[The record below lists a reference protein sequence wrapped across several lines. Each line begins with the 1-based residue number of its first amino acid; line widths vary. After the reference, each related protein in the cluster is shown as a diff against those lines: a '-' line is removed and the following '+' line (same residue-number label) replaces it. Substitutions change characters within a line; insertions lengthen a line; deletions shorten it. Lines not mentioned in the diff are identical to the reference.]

1 MLKKASSFKQGQ
13 FNFNELNKQKQLAGP
28 DANKPPQPQ
37 VVPKEKFNPNTLVTQ
52 FQDASINSPANIELT
67 QQVGNQME
75 VDPAPPQTTL
85 ITTKIITA
93 AAAMRPVSR
102 NNNLLND
109 SLDMLE

>member
-13 FNFNELNKQKQLAGP
+13 FNFNELNKQKQLIS
-28 DANKPPQPQ
+28 DVTNKQPQ

-52 FQDASINSPANIELT
+52 FQDASISSPANIELT
-67 QQVGNQME
+67 QQAGNQME
-75 VDPAPPQTTL
+75 IDPAAPQTTL